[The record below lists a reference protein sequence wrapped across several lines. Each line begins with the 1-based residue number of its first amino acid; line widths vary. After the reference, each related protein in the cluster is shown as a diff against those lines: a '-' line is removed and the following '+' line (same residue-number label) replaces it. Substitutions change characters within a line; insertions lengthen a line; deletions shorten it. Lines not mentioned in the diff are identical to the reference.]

1 MRQAVQMQPVGCVWE
16 RNGDDSLLY
25 AVEFPGAFVRG
36 EIREAALPDVFGF
49 GEEPG
54 RGEQV

>member
-1 MRQAVQMQPVGCVWE
+1 MRQAAQMQTVGCVWE
-16 RNGDDSLLY
+16 RNGDDPLLY

-54 RGEQV
+54 RGE